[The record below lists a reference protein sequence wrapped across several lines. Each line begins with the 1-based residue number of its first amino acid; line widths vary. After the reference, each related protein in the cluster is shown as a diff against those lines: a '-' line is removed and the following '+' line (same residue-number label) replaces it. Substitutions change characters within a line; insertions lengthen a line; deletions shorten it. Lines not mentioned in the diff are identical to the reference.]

1 MAYDYLFELYT
12 ILDRTRTEA
21 GERMRAAEQE
31 EKPTDMAYQRGV
43 HDLAREMEQFLAANY
58 NRMLPRT
65 MRERLERD
73 GVSGVT

>member
-12 ILDRTRTEA
+12 ILERTRAEA
-21 GERMRAAEQE
+21 GQRLLAAEAE
-31 EKPTDMAYQRGV
+31 ENQTEMAYQRGV
-43 HDLAREMEQFLAANY
+43 HDLAREMEEFLAANY
-58 NRMLPRT
+58 NRMLPRK